1 MLVELTNRL
10 SVMKEQFHARMDYL
24 VNCGKM
30 FLTPKALSKQE
41 KKMFGNQTWLWILYW
56 VAKVMGNKSKRKEFY
71 HLNYLH
77 FSSVSNASSIV
88 S

>member
-10 SVMKEQFHARMDYL
+10 SVMKEQFHARIDYL

-41 KKMFGNQTWLWILYW
+41 KKKCLATKHDCGYCTEWPKLWVINRR
-56 VAKVMGNKSKRKEFY
+56 GKSF
-71 HLNYLH
+71 
-77 FSSVSNASSIV
+77 II
-88 S
+88 

>member
-10 SVMKEQFHARMDYL
+10 SVMKEQFHARIDYL

-41 KKMFGNQTWLWILYW
+41 KKNVWQPNM
-56 VAKVMGNKSKRKEFY
+56 
-71 HLNYLH
+71 
-77 FSSVSNASSIV
+77 IV
-88 S
+88 DIVLSGQSYG